1 MLEEIYQSAAQLTDR
16 VKEYRHTLHQI
27 PEVGLELPQTLAYV
41 SDCLMKLGLSPQKV
55 GPCGLTVN
63 LGQGEKTILLRAD
76 MDALGVPE
84 ETNLPFR
91 STNGCMHACGH
102 DMHTAILLGAAQVLK
117 EHEDKLKCRVKL
129 MFQPGEELGT
139 GAVSMIEDGVLENPH
154 VDAAAALHVDPLLPV
169 GECAYCTGVST
180 SSIYDLF
187 IHIKGKG
194 GHSSTPE
201 ETVNALAVGSAIYQ
215 ELSGL
220 VQREVS
226 GFDTAVL
233 AMCAIKAGSLPQPNI
248 IPETCEMSG
257 TLRCYNGE
265 VQERLHKR
273 IAEIV
278 EGVGRQYHAEAR
290 LESLLTPFLTVDP
303 TLARQLEPALK
314 AAFGADHVRHNNK
327 PLAGSEDFGYVSQHV
342 PTFFFWLG
350 AGGPD
355 RAPFH
360 NPAFLADDEAM
371 VQGLNA
377 MVGIPLYWADYNA

>member
-1 MLEEIYQSAAQLTDR
+1 MLEEVYRSAARLTDR
-16 VKEYRHTLHQI
+16 VREYRHALHQI
-27 PEVGLELPQTLAYV
+27 PEVGLALPQTLAYV
-41 SDCLMKLGLSPQKV
+41 QDRLVKLGFSPKKT
-55 GPCGLTVN
+55 GPCGVTVT
-63 LGQGEKTILLRAD
+63 LGQGERTILLRAD
-76 MDALGVPE
+76 MDALGVRE
-84 ETNLPFR
+84 ETALPFR

-102 DMHTAILLGAAQVLK
+102 DMHTAILLGAAEVLK
-117 EHEDKLKCRVKL
+117 EHESRLGCRVKL

-139 GAVSMIEDGVLENPH
+139 GAISMIEDGVLENPR
-154 VDAAAALHVDPLLPV
+154 VDAAAALHVDPLIPV
-169 GECAYCTGVST
+169 GECAYCTGVAT

-194 GHSSTPE
+194 GHSARPE
-201 ETVNALAVGSAIYQ
+201 EAVNALAVGSAIYQ

-233 AMCAIKAGSLPQPNI
+233 ALCAMEAGSLPQPNI

-257 TLRCYNGE
+257 TLRCYSGE
-265 VQERLHKR
+265 VQERLHRR

-278 EGVGRQYHAEAR
+278 EGVGRQYHAEAS

-303 TLARQLEPALK
+303 ALARQLEPALT
-314 AAFGADHVRHNNK
+314 AAFGADHVKHSGR
-327 PLAGSEDFGYVSQHV
+327 PLSGSEDFGYISQRV

-371 VQGLNA
+371 VQGLRA
-377 MVGIPLYWADYNA
+377 MVGIPFCWAEHR